1 MKWKVVVAISAAFT
15 LFGCSKPNVEPTKSE
30 LSNHQSQQVVI
41 VHGLGRSAWSM
52 QSMSKLV
59 SEQGYQVCVV
69 DYPTIRQPIT
79 TTLQESSTAISDC
92 ITQFEH
98 ADFVHTN
105 QSKTHFVGH
114 SLGGLMIR
122 SYLANHP
129 DFVASKE
136 MGEVVFLGTPN
147 HGSDVADFFEN
158 NGILSLLGGTATSLT
173 TDSDSFPNTLP
184 TPNYDFGVI
193 AGTRSYPVFSGM
205 FNNTNDG
212 LVSVESTKLEG
223 MKDFA
228 EVNIKHDKLRRDP
241 YVTRLILS
249 FIATGTFDA
258 S

>member
-1 MKWKVVVAISAAFT
+1 MKWKVVVALGAVLT
-15 LFGCSKPNVEPTKSE
+15 LLGCSKPDAEPTKSE

-52 QSMSKLV
+52 QTMSDLV
-59 SEQGYQVCVV
+59 SKQGYQVCVV
-69 DYPTIRQPIT
+69 DYPTLRRSIDE
-79 TTLQESSTAISDC
+79 TLQQSASAISDC
-92 ITQFEH
+92 ITQFEQ

-129 DFVASKE
+129 DFVSSKE

-147 HGSDVADFFEN
+147 HGSDVADFFVD
-158 NGILSLLGGTATSLT
+158 NGLLSLLGETATSLT
-173 TDSDSFPNTLP
+173 TDPNSFPNSLP
-184 TPNYDFGVI
+184 QPNYEFGVI
-193 AGTRSYPVFSGM
+193 AGTQSYPVFSGM
-205 FNNTNDG
+205 FDNSNDG

-223 MKDFA
+223 MKDFV
-228 EVNIKHDKLRRDP
+228 EVDIKHDKLRRDP

-249 FIATGTFDA
+249 FISTGTFDA